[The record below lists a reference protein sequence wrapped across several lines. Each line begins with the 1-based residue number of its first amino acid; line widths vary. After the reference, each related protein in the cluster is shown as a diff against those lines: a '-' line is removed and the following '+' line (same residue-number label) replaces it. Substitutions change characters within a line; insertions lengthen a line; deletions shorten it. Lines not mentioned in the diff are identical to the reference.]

1 MINKYI
7 TGVYTMRE
15 LKDIINESFSK
26 EYGYKIKVAR
36 DCSADDLA
44 KLESI
49 LSKYNIVS
57 ATPWNRQPIQE
68 NPMEFQRLKGVNFT
82 SEVCSTDVVLK
93 YPVNDRILEVYVAV
107 NLGVDHER
115 VLCYGIKEPR
125 KIESDLAAER
135 HEMDKDRFV
144 SEEDAELNKEE
155 FAHYE
160 NENVDVDFSE
170 ALFGEEY
177 NSKFLAELEKIKAEK
192 GADYFRNYPSKDEI
206 MGDSLKGLY
215 DTITGT
221 AGGGKSPEPK
231 HVDVISQSARRN

>member
-1 MINKYI
+1 
-7 TGVYTMRE
+7 MRE

-44 KLESI
+44 KLESV

-115 VLCYGIKEPR
+115 VLCYGVKDPR
-125 KIESDLAAER
+125 KIESEMAEER
-135 HEMDKDRFV
+135 VARDEGRLVDI
-144 SEEDAELNKEE
+144 EDAELNKEE

-177 NSKFLAELEKIKAEK
+177 NSKFLAELQKIKDEK
-192 GADYFRNYPSKDEI
+192 GADYFRNYPSKDEL
-206 MGDSLKGLY
+206 MGDNVKALY

>member
-1 MINKYI
+1 
-7 TGVYTMRE
+7 MRE

-44 KLESI
+44 KLESV

-115 VLCYGIKEPR
+115 VLCYGVKDPR
-125 KIESDLAAER
+125 KIESEMAEER
-135 HEMDKDRFV
+135 VARDEGRLEDI
-144 SEEDAELNKEE
+144 EDAELNKEE

-177 NSKFLAELEKIKAEK
+177 NSKFLAELQKIKDEK
-192 GADYFRNYPSKDEI
+192 GADYFRNYPSKDEL
-206 MGDSLKGLY
+206 MGDNVKALY

>member
-1 MINKYI
+1 
-7 TGVYTMRE
+7 MRE

-44 KLESI
+44 KLESV

-115 VLCYGIKEPR
+115 VLCYGVKDPR
-125 KIESDLAAER
+125 KIESEMAEER
-135 HEMDKDRFV
+135 VARDEGRLVDI
-144 SEEDAELNKEE
+144 EDAELNKEE

-177 NSKFLAELEKIKAEK
+177 NSKFLAELQKIKDEK
-192 GADYFRNYPSKDEI
+192 GADYFRNYPSKDEL
-206 MGDSLKGLY
+206 MGDNVKALY

-221 AGGGKSPEPK
+221 ADGGKSPEPK